1 MLRWVWGAVA
11 LSALFFEGA
20 AAFQTPSSFVPVT
33 ALRTAQPQ
41 LCTTSRRS
49 APAPAVGVESWAG
62 ALGLSATVAGSES
75 DFRAEIKSARELLVK
90 ASVTKSEDQEAVCD
104 ALESMEQNMRK
115 LCKEDAAAAD
125 ELIKNLNGSW
135 RLIFT
140 TGTKET
146 QKKWGRKVSYFP
158 LKATQSFDTST
169 MEITNG
175 IFVGDLAVMKFFG
188 EFEFNLKSRKLEF
201 DFDAIALLGFKIN
214 LPKGKAAELGS
225 ATGLG
230 SSNNVDM
237 VERQGKKPFFN
248 WISADADIA
257 TARGGG
263 GGLALWRRC
272 DDA

>member
-1 MLRWVWGAVA
+1 M
-11 LSALFFEGA
+11 
-20 AAFQTPSSFVPVT
+20 
-33 ALRTAQPQ
+33 
-41 LCTTSRRS
+41 
-49 APAPAVGVESWAG
+49 
-62 ALGLSATVAGSES
+62 GLAATVSES
-75 DFRAEIKSARELLVK
+75 DFRAEIESARSLLVK
-90 ASVTKSEDQEAVCD
+90 ASETKSEDQEAVCD
-104 ALESMEQNMRK
+104 ALESLEQNMRK
-115 LCKEDAAAAD
+115 LCKEDTAEAEA
-125 ELIKNLNGSW
+125 LLKNLDGSW

-158 LKATQSFDTST
+158 LKATQSFNTAT

-175 IFVGDLAVMKFFG
+175 IYIGEVAAMKFFG
-188 EFEFNLKSRKLEF
+188 QFEFNLRSRKLEF
-201 DFDAIALLGFKIN
+201 DFDAIALFGFKIN

-248 WISADADIA
+248 WISADAEIA

-263 GGLALWRRC
+263 GGLALWRRVEE
-272 DDA
+272 

>member
-1 MLRWVWGAVA
+1 MCVRACLFLR
-11 LSALFFEGA
+11 LL
-20 AAFQTPSSFVPVT
+20 VP
-33 ALRTAQPQ
+33 LI
-41 LCTTSRRS
+41 S
-49 APAPAVGVESWAG
+49 AG
-62 ALGLSATVAGSES
+62 ASCA
-75 DFRAEIKSARELLVK
+75 DFRSELQSARELLVQ
-90 ASVTKSEDQEAVCD
+90 ASVTKAENQEAVCD

-115 LCKEDAAAAD
+115 LCKEDPSEAAKVR
-125 ELIKNLNGSW
+125 ENLNGSW

-158 LKATQSFDTST
+158 LKATQTFDTTT
-169 MEITNG
+169 MAITNG
-175 IFVGDLAVMKFFG
+175 IYVGDVAVMKFFG
-188 EFEFNLKSRKLEF
+188 DFEFDLDRRKLEF
-201 DFDAIALLGFKIN
+201 DFDAIALFGFKIN

-237 VERQGKKPFFN
+237 VQRQGKKPFFN
-248 WISADADIA
+248 WISADEEIA

-272 DDA
+272 DDD